1 MGRGRPLLASRDE
14 VSEKNVKTAA
24 QRRTAFRCDE
34 TFRHVPS
41 RGFGRRVAGNAHR
54 RSVVRSFVAPTGD
67 QTEAYPVVAGVVDEG
82 DHFGE
87 FCLQSESGVRQE
99 TARCV
104 LASELYTISRADLE
118 AQVVSYESDD
128 VIAVF
133 NDLLQVHSL
142 S

>member
-1 MGRGRPLLASRDE
+1 M
-14 VSEKNVKTAA
+14 
-24 QRRTAFRCDE
+24 
-34 TFRHVPS
+34 
-41 RGFGRRVAGNAHR
+41 
-54 RSVVRSFVAPTGD
+54 
-67 QTEAYPVVAGVVDEG
+67 VAGVVDEG